1 MTLTEPVS
9 AARAVAAETT
19 QALAGAF
26 GERLTAVY
34 LLGSLAYGGYAPA
47 VSDIDVAAVLT
58 DRRPDD
64 PDTVTATVDALRERT
79 PLHGKLSVFWSSL
92 PALRAGESDGR
103 FPAIDRV
110 QLAEHGRLLLGSEV
124 AGQVAL
130 VSGPDL
136 LVESARF
143 ALGVLATDE
152 VIAEFHRPRRLLVD
166 PVWFTKAVLFPVR
179 LLRTAA
185 EGSGRSSTNDEAI
198 GWYLGRPDPA
208 GAGLVRLAARVRSGA
223 PLDPEEAATELAT
236 GLTPLY
242 RAFLDDHTARLP
254 PDLAADFARW
264 GDRLPVQPSGN

>member
-1 MTLTEPVS
+1 MTMTEPVS
-9 AARAVAAETT
+9 AARSVAADTT
-19 QALAGAF
+19 RALADAF
-26 GERLTAVY
+26 GERLVAVY

-64 PDTVTATVDALRERT
+64 PDTIAATVDALRERT

-124 AGQVAL
+124 AGQVARA
-130 VSGPDL
+130 SGHDL
-136 LVESARF
+136 LVESSRF

-179 LLRTAA
+179 FLRTAA

-198 GWYLGRPDPA
+198 DWYLGRPDPA
-208 GAGLVRLAARVRSGA
+208 GAGLVRLAARVRAGA
-223 PLDPEEAATELAT
+223 PLDPEEATTELTT
-236 GLTPLY
+236 GLTSLY
-242 RAFLDDHTARLP
+242 RAFLDDYTFRLP
-254 PDLAADFARW
+254 PDLVADWTRW
-264 GDRLPVQPSGN
+264 GNRLPLS